1 MNDNKRNFYIYTLWR
16 EKKSS
21 YPKLGSGMFRNASE
35 IEIDARE
42 REGERAKER
51 IPFRPPSTLSK
62 TRARSPILAAQH
74 TCSRRSTASP
84 CVAAARR
91 ASSYRLCVDSR
102 FFFFSYFG
110 YGKYFCFENAVHFFF
125 TFQKETQQKRER
137 KTSTRM
143 FFFLLF
149 TNLPEDNKAKETK
162 NASTTTPPRYQRSL
176 CFFSSLHFF
185 PPFFFRRQSYK
196 NHNGIYRGEGEFFV
210 LQISAQIKVVCLG
223 LGMHRQA
230 DHRSSL
236 SGAASTCLQ
245 LETPRRYRFHVGP
258 RVEVAPS
265 ISSRFTF
272 SIHRKHL
279 WRRDTRMWTPIQ
291 PSKPRM
297 NCETYS
303 GVHCLDDGVSAV
315 HDSKRETRS
324 YFNIHKRSRE
334 SRGSEMLYSH
344 SYDFSSSFSPRSG

>member
-62 TRARSPILAAQH
+62 TRARSPILASQH

-125 TFQKETQQKRER
+125 HISERNTTEEGKKDFYTNVFFFFSSRISPKTTRQKKPKMLLQQPRLGI
-137 KTSTRM
+137 SGVSA
-143 FFFLLF
+143 FFLLF
-149 TNLPEDNKAKETK
+149 ISFL
-162 NASTTTPPRYQRSL
+162 L
-176 CFFSSLHFF
+176 FFSKAIV
-185 PPFFFRRQSYK
+185 Q
-196 NHNGIYRGEGEFFV
+196 
-210 LQISAQIKVVCLG
+210 
-223 LGMHRQA
+223 
-230 DHRSSL
+230 
-236 SGAASTCLQ
+236 
-245 LETPRRYRFHVGP
+245 
-258 RVEVAPS
+258 
-265 ISSRFTF
+265 
-272 SIHRKHL
+272 
-279 WRRDTRMWTPIQ
+279 
-291 PSKPRM
+291 
-297 NCETYS
+297 
-303 GVHCLDDGVSAV
+303 
-315 HDSKRETRS
+315 
-324 YFNIHKRSRE
+324 E
-334 SRGSEMLYSH
+334 S
-344 SYDFSSSFSPRSG
+344 

>member
-62 TRARSPILAAQH
+62 TRARSPILASQH

-125 TFQKETQQKRER
+125 HISER
-137 KTSTRM
+137 NTTEEGKKD
-143 FFFLLF
+143 FY
-149 TNLPEDNKAKETK
+149 TNV
-162 NASTTTPPRYQRSL
+162 
-176 CFFSSLHFF
+176 FFSSLHESPRRQQGKRNQKCFYNNPASVSAESLLFF
-185 PPFFFRRQSYK
+185 FSSFLSSFFFRRQSYK

-279 WRRDTRMWTPIQ
+279 
-291 PSKPRM
+291 
-297 NCETYS
+297 
-303 GVHCLDDGVSAV
+303 
-315 HDSKRETRS
+315 
-324 YFNIHKRSRE
+324 
-334 SRGSEMLYSH
+334 
-344 SYDFSSSFSPRSG
+344 